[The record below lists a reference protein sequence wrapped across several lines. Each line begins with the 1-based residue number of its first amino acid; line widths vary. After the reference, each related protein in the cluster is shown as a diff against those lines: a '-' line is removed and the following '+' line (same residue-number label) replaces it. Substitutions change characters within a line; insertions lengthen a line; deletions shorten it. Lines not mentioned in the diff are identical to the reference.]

1 MLKRTYY
8 YLIAGLQDITLDIHK
23 LSMDQLEFREE
34 LKNALHPVD
43 YNWMKVLFYPHD
55 NKNLL
60 NLLQKNEKPFDPKGV
75 FSLEQWEEN
84 LKEPTGELPS
94 YMNDFILAFQDNE
107 PIYQGMSS
115 ENQLTTL
122 FYKFTQSLEQT
133 FLNDWFLF
141 NRDLNNLLTAIS
153 CRKYDIPYEN
163 QIIGDDEISETIK
176 KSHAR
181 DFGLATEVSYIDD
194 IINITKNEDIQDR
207 EKAVDKLKWDYLE
220 DVTFFEYF
228 TIDRVLAF
236 VIKLGMVERW
246 LAIDNEYGSKMF
258 KQLLQELKASY
269 KLPESFTAK

>member
-34 LKNALHPVD
+34 LKNNLHPAD
-43 YNWMKVLFYPHD
+43 YKWVEVLFYPHD
-55 NKNLL
+55 NINLL

-75 FSLEQWEEN
+75 FSLEQLEEN
-84 LKEPTGELPS
+84 LKEPTGELPP
-94 YMNDFILAFQDNE
+94 YMDEFILAFQNNE
-107 PIYQGMSS
+107 QVIQGMSP
-115 ENQLTTL
+115 ENQITTL
-122 FYKFTQSLEQT
+122 FYKYTESLGQD
-133 FLNDWFLF
+133 FLKEWFLF
-141 NRDLNNLLTAIS
+141 NRDLNNLLSAIS

-163 QIIGDDEISETIK
+163 QIIGDDELSETIK

-181 DFGLATEVSYIDD
+181 DFGLSTEISYIDD
-194 IINITKNEDIQDR
+194 LLNIAKNDDIQDR
-207 EKAVDKLKWDYLE
+207 EKAFDRLKWNHLE

-246 LAIDNEYGSKMF
+246 LAIDSDYGSKMF